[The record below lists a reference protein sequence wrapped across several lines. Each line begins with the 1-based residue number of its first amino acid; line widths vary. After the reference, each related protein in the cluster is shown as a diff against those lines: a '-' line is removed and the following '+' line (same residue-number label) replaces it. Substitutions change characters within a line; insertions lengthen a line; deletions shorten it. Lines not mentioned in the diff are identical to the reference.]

1 MTDAR
6 VPRTRVAK
14 LDAAGCELTG
24 PALLCLVGGELVA
37 RSWDAPEVVRIQ
49 AGDALSVPAGRRAHC
64 ASRSGCAEVMV
75 LELDPEWSA
84 SVLALAAIPPPPAV
98 AAFFVERAGSQ
109 AARSAARLLQ
119 RLSDPGAGP
128 GPGARLRAAAL
139 AVEALS
145 LAFAERGA
153 VLEIGSR
160 RSAGQGR
167 RRRFHVAVEALA
179 AGDLDGLSLD
189 GFARG
194 LEVSARQASRL
205 FREEL
210 GCTFR
215 EHVANLRIE
224 RARRLLAETER
235 SIVDVAGETG
245 WSSLAHFNSAF
256 RRWVGATPSAY
267 RHRSRRDPADARLC
281 SAR

>member
-1 MTDAR
+1 MDAR
-6 VPRTRVAK
+6 VPRARVVK
-14 LDAAGCELTG
+14 LDAGGCELVG
-24 PALLCLVGGELVA
+24 PALLCVVGGELVA
-37 RSWDAPEVVRIQ
+37 RSFDAPEVVRLQ
-49 AGDALSVPAGRRAHC
+49 AGDALAVPPGGAVRCGG
-64 ASRSGCAEVMV
+64 RSGFAEVTLV
-75 LELDPEWSA
+75 ELDPEWSE
-84 SVLALAAIPPPPAV
+84 SVLAMAGIPPRPLG
-98 AAFFVERAGSQ
+98 AAFQVELAGSP
-109 AARSAARLLQ
+109 AARAAARLSR
-119 RLSDPGAGP
+119 RLSDPAEGS

-145 LAFAERGA
+145 LVLAERGV
-153 VLEIGSR
+153 VLEIGAR
-160 RSAGQGR
+160 RGAGEGHR
-167 RRRFHVAVEALA
+167 RRLRTAVEALA
-179 AGDLDGLSLD
+179 AGDLDGLSLE

-194 LEVSARQASRL
+194 LELSARQVSRL
-205 FREEL
+205 FREEF

-215 EHVANLRIE
+215 EHLAKLRIE

-267 RHRSRRDPADARLC
+267 RHRARCDPAESRLC